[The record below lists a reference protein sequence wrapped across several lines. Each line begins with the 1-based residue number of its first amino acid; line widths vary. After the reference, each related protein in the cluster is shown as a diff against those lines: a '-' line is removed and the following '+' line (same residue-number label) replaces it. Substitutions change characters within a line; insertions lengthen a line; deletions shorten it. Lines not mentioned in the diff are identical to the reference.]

1 MGATTFTGPVR
12 AGNILNTS
20 GTTLGTDVANV
31 GLVEMVQ
38 TVAVTQ
44 ATNGTTAGLYTT
56 TIVIPANSQIIA
68 IDLFTNV
75 AWTGVAST
83 FNVGTSA
90 TATQLAIAAD
100 NTAVAI
106 GRLAITPGTD
116 ATRVNNWVDVGTTD
130 VRIYVLSTNT
140 GSGTGYLS
148 VRYAQ
153 AINLVP

>member
-1 MGATTFTGPVR
+1 MAATHFTGPLQ

-20 GTTLGTDVANV
+20 GTTLGQDVTNV
-31 GLVEMVQ
+31 GYVEMVQ

-56 TIVIPANSQIIA
+56 NIVIPAQSQILS
-68 IDLFTNV
+68 IDLFVNV

-83 FNVGTSA
+83 VNVGTSA
-90 TATQLAIAAD
+90 TATELAIASD

-106 GRLAITPGTD
+106 GRLIVIPGTS

>member
-1 MGATTFTGPVR
+1 MGMTTFTGPIT
-12 AGNILNTS
+12 AGDIVNTS
-20 GTTLGTDVANV
+20 GTTLGTNVTNV
-31 GLVEMVQ
+31 GFVEMVQ

-56 TIVIPANSQIIA
+56 TIVIPAQSQILS
-68 IDLFTNV
+68 IDMYVNV
-75 AWTGVAST
+75 AWTGAAST

-90 TATQLAIAAD
+90 TATELAIASD

-106 GRLAITPGTD
+106 GRLVVSPGTN
-116 ATRVNNWVDVGTTD
+116 ATRVNTWVDVGASD
-130 VRIYVLSTNT
+130 VRVYVLSTNT
-140 GSGTGYLS
+140 GSGTGYLT

>member
-1 MGATTFTGPVR
+1 MGTTTFTGPVR

-31 GLVEMVQ
+31 GYTEMVQ

-56 TIVIPANSQIIA
+56 TIVIPAGSQILD
-68 IDLFTNV
+68 IDLFVNV

-90 TATQLAIAAD
+90 TATELAIASD

-106 GRLAITPGTD
+106 GRLVVSPGTS
-116 ATRVNNWVDVGTTD
+116 ATRVNNWVDVGTSD

-153 AINLVP
+153 AINLVA

>member
-1 MGATTFTGPVR
+1 MGTTTFTGPVR

-31 GLVEMVQ
+31 GYVEMVQ

-56 TIVIPANSQIIA
+56 TIVIPAGSQILA
-68 IDLFTNV
+68 VDLFVNV

-83 FNVGTSA
+83 FNVGTNA

>member
-1 MGATTFTGPVR
+1 MGTTTFTGPIT
-12 AGNILNTS
+12 AGDIVNTS
-20 GTTLGTDVANV
+20 GTTLGTNVANV
-31 GLVEMVQ
+31 GFVEMVQ

-56 TIVIPANSQIIA
+56 NIVIPAQSQILS
-68 IDLFTNV
+68 IDLFVNV

-83 FNVGTSA
+83 VNVGTSA
-90 TATQLAIAAD
+90 TATELAIASD

-106 GRLAITPGTD
+106 GRLSVSPGTS
-116 ATRVNNWVDVGTTD
+116 ATRVNNWVDVGATD
-130 VRIYVLSTNT
+130 VRIYVVSPTT

-153 AINLVP
+153 AINLVS

>member
-1 MGATTFTGPVR
+1 MGTTTFTGPIT
-12 AGNILNTS
+12 AGNIIDTS
-20 GTTLGTDVANV
+20 GTTLGTNVANV
-31 GLVEMVQ
+31 GYVEMAQ

-56 TIVIPANSQIIA
+56 NIVIPAGSQIVA
-68 IDLFTNV
+68 IDLFANV
-75 AWTGVAST
+75 AWTGAAST

-90 TATQLAIAAD
+90 TATELAIASD

-106 GRLAITPGTD
+106 GRISVSPGTS
-116 ATRVNNWVDVGTTD
+116 ATRVNNWVDVGASD
-130 VRIYVLSTNT
+130 VRVYVLSTNT
-140 GSGTGYLS
+140 GSGTGYLT

>member
-1 MGATTFTGPVR
+1 MAATHFTGPLQ

-20 GTTLGTDVANV
+20 GTTLGTNVANV
-31 GLVEMVQ
+31 GFVEMIQ

-56 TIVIPANSQIIA
+56 NIVIPAQSQILS
-68 IDLFTNV
+68 IDLFVNV

-83 FNVGTSA
+83 LNVGTSA
-90 TATQLAIAAD
+90 TATELAIASD

-106 GRLAITPGTD
+106 GRLSVSPGTS
-116 ATRVNNWVDVGTTD
+116 ATRVNAWVDVGATD
-130 VRIYVLSTNT
+130 VCIYVLSTNT
-140 GSGTGYLS
+140 GSGTGYLT

-153 AINLVP
+153 AINLVS

>member
-1 MGATTFTGPVR
+1 MGTTTFTGPIT
-12 AGNILNTS
+12 AGDIVNTS
-20 GTTLGTDVANV
+20 GTTLGTNVANV
-31 GLVEMVQ
+31 GYVEMVQ

-56 TIVIPANSQIIA
+56 TIVIPANSQILA
-68 IDLFTNV
+68 IDLFVNV
-75 AWTGVAST
+75 AWTGTAST
-83 FNVGTSA
+83 LNVGTSA
-90 TATQLAIAAD
+90 TATELAIASD

-106 GRLAITPGTD
+106 GRLAVSPGTS
-116 ATRVNNWVDVGTTD
+116 ATRVNAWVDVGTTD

-153 AINLVP
+153 AINLVA

>member
-1 MGATTFTGPVR
+1 
-12 AGNILNTS
+12 
-20 GTTLGTDVANV
+20 VANV
-31 GLVEMVQ
+31 GYVEMVQ

-56 TIVIPANSQIIA
+56 TIVIPAQSQILS
-68 IDLFTNV
+68 IDLFVNV
-75 AWTGVAST
+75 AWTGAAST

-90 TATQLAIAAD
+90 TATELAIASD
-100 NTAVAI
+100 NTGVAI
-106 GRLAITPGTD
+106 GRLVVIPGTN
-116 ATRVNNWVDVGTTD
+116 ATRVNNWVDVGTSD